1 LKRISTLSGRF
12 ALTSVAAA
20 ALWMSMPEAWAV
32 GLGRVA
38 VQSAL
43 GENLRAE
50 IDVTSLT
57 PEEAS
62 DLRVRVAPPEQFRA
76 AGVDYNAVLP
86 ATQVTLARR
95 ADGRPYLKVSSVYSR
110 TSLPVAQEI
119 SRMTSTKGSWT
130 ARSLL
135 TFK

>member
-1 LKRISTLSGRF
+1 MLLWFWHFGPVYTRPRRWRGRPGRAGECVLGTLLGDALKRISTLSGRF

-50 IDVTSLT
+50 IGR
-57 PEEAS
+57 AS
-62 DLRVRVAPPEQFRA
+62 CRERV
-76 AGVDYNAVLP
+76 
-86 ATQVTLARR
+86 
-95 ADGRPYLKVSSVYSR
+95 
-110 TSLPVAQEI
+110 
-119 SRMTSTKGSWT
+119 
-130 ARSLL
+130 
-135 TFK
+135 